1 VTLRLCI
8 RTVGCRTNQADS
20 LALALDGEARG
31 ARVVRRMEEADVV
44 IINSCAVTSRAA
56 RDVRRLVGQARRR
69 APRARLIVT
78 GCMVE
83 VEEPGLWTSLGVSR
97 VVPVREKMRALDGI
111 TGGPGTRG
119 DPTTFR
125 PALKVQ
131 EGCSIG
137 CRYCIVPRTRGPERS
152 VDEQRVVR
160 AAARLAGRGAR
171 EVVLTGTQLGAWGR
185 DLEPPARLAELVEHL
200 VAARVVDRVR
210 LSSIEPWSLEPALCS
225 LLVSLR
231 PHLCGH
237 LHVPLQSGSARIH
250 EAMGRPGGP
259 GIWLEAMRHVAS
271 LVPDACL
278 GTDVLVGFPGETPG
292 DFADTEAL
300 LRGVPLAYLHV
311 FPFSP
316 RPGTPAADMPGRPP
330 EPEVKRRVATLRTLS
345 TAMRASFLGR
355 LVDRELSVVVER
367 VRRAGPG
374 VLGTSA
380 EYARVVVEDGGE
392 QHVGRTVSARVA
404 RVERER
410 VVARLEGVIE

>member
-1 VTLRLCI
+1 
-8 RTVGCRTNQADS
+8 VGCRTNQADS
-20 LALALDGEARG
+20 LALALEGEARG
-31 ARVVRRMEEADVV
+31 ARVVRRMEDADVV

-97 VVPVREKMRALDGI
+97 VVPVREKMSALEGI
-111 TGGPGTRG
+111 TGGPGVRG
-119 DPTTFR
+119 DPATFR

-131 EGCSIG
+131 EGCTIG

-152 VDEQRVVR
+152 IDAERVVE
-160 AAARLAGRGAR
+160 AAAVLAGRGAR

-185 DLEPPARLAELVEHL
+185 DLEPPATLARLVERL

-210 LSSIEPWSLEPALCS
+210 LSSIEPWSIEPALCA

-231 PHLCGH
+231 PHLCSH

-259 GIWLEAMRHVAS
+259 GIWLEAMRHVTS
-271 LVPDACL
+271 LAPEACL
-278 GTDVLVGFPGETPG
+278 GTDVLVGYPGETSA

-300 LRGVPLAYLHV
+300 LGSVPLAYLHV

-330 EPEVKRRVATLRTLS
+330 EPEVKRRVAILRALS
-345 TAMRASFLGR
+345 TEMRASFLGR
-355 LVDRELSVVVER
+355 LLGREISVVVER
-367 VRRAGPG
+367 VRRSGPG
-374 VLGTSA
+374 VVGTSA
-380 EYARVVVEDGGE
+380 EYARVVVEDCLE
-392 QHVGRTVSARVA
+392 EHVGRTVVARAGRVEHGRVA
-404 RVERER
+404 
-410 VVARLEGVIE
+410 ARLEGVIG